1 MTCAYAVRRALRKID
16 GVENVDV
23 SLNKG
28 LATIRLKPGNTVRP
42 EQFWQT
48 VRDNG
53 FTPKATRVSV
63 RGTIANATPEL
74 KVSGSGELMRLSGSA
89 QLLAAARQDA
99 GKAVLVE
106 GTLTPGK
113 DVKAQVPLV
122 LAKITP
128 AAH

>member
-16 GVENVDV
+16 GVASVDV

-28 LATIRLKPGNTVRP
+28 LATIRLRPGNSVRP
-42 EQFWQT
+42 EQFWQA

-53 FTPKATRVSV
+53 FTPKTTHVSV
-63 RGTIANATPEL
+63 RGTIVNAKPEL
-74 KVSGSGELMRLSGSA
+74 KVSGSGELLQLSASA
-89 QLLAAARQDA
+89 QLLDAARQDA
-99 GKAVLVE
+99 GKAVRVE

-122 LAKITP
+122 IAKITP
-128 AAH
+128 EAH